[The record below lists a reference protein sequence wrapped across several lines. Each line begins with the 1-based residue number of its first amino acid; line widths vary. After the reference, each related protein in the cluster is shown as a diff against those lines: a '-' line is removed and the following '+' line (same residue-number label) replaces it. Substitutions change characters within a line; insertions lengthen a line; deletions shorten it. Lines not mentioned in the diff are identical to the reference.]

1 MHNNPI
7 YQYLFCISR
16 HLMQGRDNSFPYMR
30 KHVTTRENIGWCFKI
45 MSKTGDVHQTTVQI
59 YSLSLDI
66 LFNNI
71 LMYRSIQKHT
81 HRGIMTCKF
90 YSLTF
95 FKIFRKWQQLI
106 RVETKDNV
114 PRATGI
120 GNINNTK
127 AKKAIIQAFSVAGC
141 RKPGRPSL
149 ERGSMC
155 VATGLRVAAW
165 FSSAFFTCEMESQ
178 RMASSQSY

>member
-1 MHNNPI
+1 
-7 YQYLFCISR
+7 
-16 HLMQGRDNSFPYMR
+16 MQILLPDFLQ
-30 KHVTTRENIGWCFKI
+30 NIHKI
-45 MSKTGDVHQTTVQI
+45 RTV
-59 YSLSLDI
+59 D
-66 LFNNI
+66 
-71 LMYRSIQKHT
+71 K
-81 HRGIMTCKF
+81 
-90 YSLTF
+90 
-95 FKIFRKWQQLI
+95 
-106 RVETKDNV
+106 TKDNV